1 MHRIY
6 RGALVQE
13 TRFWCT
19 KWTKR
24 CRWYR
29 KSTSG
34 VPTRTRH
41 QFRASGRKLWQNS
54 RCRSWFTSINLRCG
68 IVVSDPNNYYSGWKN
83 GGYTPGE
90 TSLIGV
96 GCGKPLFFTRFIS
109 PGSSATHCL
118 IWQRWRLGPLHT
130 DSCAGLSTVRNYL
143 NISVIREMLANSYIV
158 S

>member
-1 MHRIY
+1 MPGRTGLLLFHRTENVREAFVCTEY
-6 RGALVQE
+6 TGAHWCRKRASGVPNGIRDVLVQG

-29 KSTSG
+29 KRASG

-54 RCRSWFTSINLRCG
+54 RCHSWFTSINLRCG
-68 IVVSDPNNYYSGWKN
+68 RFRSKQLLFRVKKWWL
-83 GGYTPGE
+83 YTRGDI
-90 TSLIGV
+90 TDWSRV
-96 GCGKPLFFTRFIS
+96 RKATFFTRCIS

-118 IWQRWRLGPLHT
+118 IW
-130 DSCAGLSTVRNYL
+130 
-143 NISVIREMLANSYIV
+143 
-158 S
+158 